1 MRTVVTEKEGCVLF
15 PAVTGLQAD
24 RWSSHSVPSTPPL
37 EIWKG
42 MKDVPDSR

>member
-24 RWSSHSVPSTPPL
+24 GLVTRCLSLLLLWGFG
-37 EIWKG
+37 WG
-42 MKDVPDSR
+42 